1 VAPELFVSILREGE
15 RFCDV
20 GFQSFNLAGL
30 QRCTGCDT
38 ATPAPASL
46 VSCTSKLAPM
56 ENLESCSCSCSKFR
70 PQAGLEA
77 AFPSPES
84 KTGDARRELCHCPRF
99 GALASTGVC
108 VVAFRSV
115 GPDTNHAAE
124 RERRQLTAQAVG
136 WAGANEQGRAKETTL
151 AQAKGAAMRARIVAV
166 CVSLILAGFLTFDRS
181 DARAG
186 ELTANP
192 DYKVLDP
199 IRHGNLT
206 IFPVVAAKT
215 YPTSEFLT
223 LDEGLRSGEVIVT
236 EAGSVQG
243 LVRRHNR
250 PLPHA
255 DGAAV
260 NRLVLVNNSARPLLL
275 LAGEIVTGGKR
286 DRVIG
291 KDRIVPPESDPVDLN
306 VFCVEPGRWV
316 ASSDRFGASETMY
329 GAYAAKGAGN
339 GSVTPPMAMMAQP
352 SVRSK
357 AMGDKNQQEVWD
369 AVNAQKQQMTVAM
382 NDSAPAVA
390 GVIGQTSSY
399 AKVNENSEV
408 KKRVDAIAKPIEQS
422 YQSLIH
428 QLRDRNAVG
437 VVVAVNGRII
447 WADVFASTDLLVKYW
462 PKLVRSYAS
471 EAVVTRA
478 KEVDVTVAQARTFL
492 ADREGRREM
501 IESETGIYRH
511 TEVTGDGFKAFSLTS
526 LLPKTGF
533 DVHVAKMA
541 E

>member
-1 VAPELFVSILREGE
+1 
-15 RFCDV
+15 
-20 GFQSFNLAGL
+20 
-30 QRCTGCDT
+30 
-38 ATPAPASL
+38 
-46 VSCTSKLAPM
+46 
-56 ENLESCSCSCSKFR
+56 
-70 PQAGLEA
+70 
-77 AFPSPES
+77 
-84 KTGDARRELCHCPRF
+84 
-99 GALASTGVC
+99 
-108 VVAFRSV
+108 
-115 GPDTNHAAE
+115 
-124 RERRQLTAQAVG
+124 
-136 WAGANEQGRAKETTL
+136 
-151 AQAKGAAMRARIVAV
+151 MRAQIVAV
-166 CVSLILAGFLTFDRS
+166 CVLLILAGSVAFDQRG
-181 DARAG
+181 ARAA
-186 ELTANP
+186 ESTPHP

-223 LDEGLRSGEVIVT
+223 LDEGLRSGEVVVT

-243 LVRRHNR
+243 LIRRHNR
-250 PLPHA
+250 PIPHY
-255 DGAAV
+255 DGAEV
-260 NRLVLVNNSARPLLL
+260 NKLVLVNNSARPLLL
-275 LAGEIVTGGKR
+275 LAGEIVTGGKQ

-316 ASSDRFGASETMY
+316 ASGDRFGASEKMY
-329 GAYAAKGAGN
+329 GAYPAQGAGN
-339 GSVTPPMAMMAQP
+339 SSATPPMAMMAQP

-369 AVNAQKQQMTVAM
+369 AVNAEKQQIEVTV
-382 NDSAPAVA
+382 SALAIDGEIA
-390 GVIGQTSSY
+390 HTSSY
-399 AKVNENSEV
+399 AKINENSEV
-408 KKRVDAIAKPIEQS
+408 RKRVDAIAKPIEQS

-437 VVVAVNGRII
+437 VVVAVNGRVI
-447 WADVFASTDLLVKYW
+447 WADIFASTDLLAKYW

-478 KEVDVTVAQARTFL
+478 KEVDVTVAKAQTFL
-492 ADREGRREM
+492 ADMEGRHET
-501 IESETGIYRH
+501 IESEPGIYRH
-511 TEVTGDGFKAFSLTS
+511 TEVTGDGFQAFSLTS